1 MNPLP
6 LTEFSSMFKCP
17 RAAFRSLVVPVLIL
31 VCGWLTTPAGAH
43 AQTDRTILWLA
54 RDAADGTVSAQL
66 VEQTVRE
73 ALGDQSRLGNI
84 VAPGDIAEIVGR
96 GGFAIPRCLEGLEVC
111 ASASEALYSALGA
124 SMVVELVPAAEGSQL
139 TVFTTLLGEETASL
153 LYEERDLRSNIF
165 AAVSELTGA
174 VSVVMLRSTPVEAD
188 IYIDGELVG
197 TTPLD
202 VELPIGGTTI
212 RAEADGYFGWEERV
226 ELRASE
232 RRPVD
237 IVMGQRFSEI
247 LVNSGT
253 PGAWVQIDGA
263 LDQLSIGAAHR
274 VEPGEHVVEVHAP
287 GCDPHVEILT
297 LGAAERA
304 TLSVVLF
311 PSRQTLVEREMERI
325 RNWPILL
332 QVSGVAG
339 GMRDELSGTRGDVF
353 GASRRVECPAGD
365 TVGDCADGSLHAH
378 FGARL
383 DIIYTWEAWEAGI
396 IGVQYDAVR
405 SNNDTGV
412 YQLRDSSELVGIDQG
427 SRLVFRVAQPGRRW
441 LLDNHFEPFV
451 RGGLAVALESW
462 DGTELPAA
470 TAASFNRTTWLI
482 EAHGGLRY
490 HLNPLVHVTT
500 QLDLSYGFGRGVG
513 AAGVVGFGLNLPDP
527 FGISRRI
534 SAAQE
539 AP

>member
-1 MNPLP
+1 M
-6 LTEFSSMFKCP
+6 TEFSPMLKRP
-17 RAAFRSLVVPVLIL
+17 RIRPRPIL
-31 VCGWLTTPAGAH
+31 VPLLIVMCGWLAFVAPVN

-54 RDAADGTVSAQL
+54 RDAADGTVSATL

-73 ALGDQSRLGNI
+73 ALGDESRLGNI

-96 GGFAIPRCLEGLEVC
+96 GGFAIPRCLEGLDTC
-111 ASASEALYSALGA
+111 ASASDALYAALGA
-124 SMVVELVPAAEGSQL
+124 SMVVELVPAADGSEL
-139 TVFTTLLGEETASL
+139 TVFTTLLGEETATL
-153 LYEERDLRSNIF
+153 FYDERDLRSNVF

-174 VSVVMLRSTPVEAD
+174 VSMVMLRSSPVEAD
-188 IYIDGELVG
+188 IYVNDELVG

-202 VELPIGGTTI
+202 VELPIGGTTL
-212 RAEADGYFGWEERV
+212 RAEADGYFAWEERI

-237 IVMGQRFSEI
+237 IVMGQRFSEV

-253 PGAWVQIDGA
+253 PGAWVQIDGSA
-263 LDQLSIGAAHR
+263 AQLPIGEPHR
-274 VEPGEHVVEVHAP
+274 VEPGEHVVEIHAP
-287 GCDPHVEILT
+287 GCDPHVETIT
-297 LGAAERA
+297 LGSAERA

-311 PSRQTLVEREMERI
+311 PSRQTLVERDMERI

-339 GMRDELSGTRGDVF
+339 GMRDELSGVRGDVF
-353 GASRRVECPAGD
+353 GANRRVECPASE
-365 TVGDCADGSLHAH
+365 TVDDCASGSLHAQ

-383 DIIYTWEAWEAGI
+383 DLIYTWKEWEAGLL
-396 IGVQYDAVR
+396 GVQYDTVR

-427 SRLVFRVAQPGRRW
+427 SRIVVRVAQPGRRW
-441 LLDNHFEPFV
+441 LLDNHLEPFV
-451 RGGLAVALESW
+451 RGGFAVALESW
-462 DGTELPAA
+462 DGAELPAS
-470 TAASFNRTTWLI
+470 TAADFSRTTLLF
-482 EAHGGLRY
+482 EVHGGLRY

-500 QLDLSYGFGRGVG
+500 QLDLTYGFGRGVG
-513 AAGVVGFGLNLPDP
+513 AAGVLGIGLNLPDP